1 MDAVHA
7 HLRAFLTAV
16 AGLPGG
22 ELAEDG
28 GVLWCRT
35 SIPWPMFNGVIA
47 SPALGRCDGVERAL
61 EALAANGM
69 PWFAWVLPDTPPEVT
84 DAVARAGATEF
95 EIRAPWME
103 VRIADLDEPEL
114 PPGVSVEEVRDEAGV
129 RRWAAARREI
139 YATSE
144 AGEEAWAMPGE
155 LAGWD
160 RQPWRQWLAYA
171 DGEPAAVTMLY
182 RGGGITGL
190 FGVGTKREMRGRG
203 LGRLITLL
211 PLKESGGEIAGL
223 FATPAGERLY
233 AHLGFE
239 RRGWVSRW
247 LGGPPAPDA
256 LARARR
262 ATVR

>member
-7 HLRAFLTAV
+7 HLRAFLGAV

-35 SIPWPMFNGVIA
+35 PIAWPMFNGVIA
-47 SPALGRCDGVERAL
+47 SPSLGRCDGIGRAL
-61 EALAANGM
+61 DALMAHGM
-69 PWFAWVLPDTPPEVT
+69 PWFAWVLPDTPAEVME
-84 DAVARAGATEF
+84 AVVRAGATEF

-103 VRIADLDEPEL
+103 ARIADLEEPEL
-114 PPGVSVEEVRDEAGV
+114 PPGVTVEEVRDEPGV
-129 RRWAAARREI
+129 RRWAAARGEI
-139 YATSE
+139 YGTSGAAE
-144 AGEEAWAMPGE
+144 QAWAMPGR
-155 LAGWD
+155 LVGWD

-171 DGEPAAVTMLY
+171 DGAPAAVTMTY
-182 RGGGITGL
+182 CGGGIAGL
-190 FGVGTKREMRGRG
+190 FGVGTKRELRGRG

-211 PLKESGGEIAGL
+211 PLKASGGEIAGL
-223 FATPAGERLY
+223 FATAAGERLY

-239 RRGWVSRW
+239 HRGWVSRW

-256 LARARR
+256 LARARG
-262 ATVR
+262 ATGR